1 MTLEGVEALCFDV
14 FGTVVDWRSS
24 VTRQAEALL
33 APHGVSLDWD
43 AFARAWRVRYQ
54 PAMEAVRSGRRPFVK
69 LDQLH
74 RENLEAV
81 LAEFGIEGLLEPALA
96 ELNLA
101 WHRLDPWPD
110 VGPGLARLKRHHI
123 LAPLSNGNVRLLVD
137 LARHAGLP
145 WDVILGAEVAQAY
158 KPAPEAYLRAAE
170 FLDLPPAACMM
181 VAAHNDDLAAARVLG
196 FRTAFVPR
204 PLEHGPG
211 SRRDLEPTADWDLIV
226 PDFGELAA
234 RLGC

>member
-24 VTRQAEALL
+24 VARQAEALL
-33 APHGVSLDWD
+33 APHGMSRDGD
-43 AFARAWRVRYQ
+43 AFARAWRARYQ
-54 PAMEAVRSGRRPFVK
+54 PAMEAVRAGRRPFVK

-81 LAEFGIEGLLEPALA
+81 LAELGIEGLPKATVTQ
-96 ELNLA
+96 LNLA

-170 FLDLPPAACMM
+170 LLDLPPTACMM

-196 FRTAFVPR
+196 FPTAFVPR

-211 SRRDLEPTADWDLIV
+211 SRRDLEPTANWDLIV

>member
-24 VTRQAEALL
+24 VARQAEALL
-33 APHGVSLDWD
+33 APHGVSFDWD
-43 AFARAWRVRYQ
+43 AFARAWRARYR

-81 LAEFGIEGLLEPALA
+81 LAELGIEGLPKATVTQ
-96 ELNLA
+96 LNLA

-110 VGPGLARLKRHHI
+110 VGPGLARLKRRYI

-145 WDVILGAEVAQAY
+145 WDVILGAEVARAY

-170 FLDLPPAACMM
+170 LLDLPPAACMM
-181 VAAHNDDLAAARVLG
+181 VAAHNDDLAAARALG

-211 SRRDLEPTADWDLIV
+211 SGRDLEPTADWDLVV